1 MDSPNQDG
9 PTNVGADDGTR
20 GRLSHQQATS
30 TPRVTLVKRRP
41 ARVNPLSGRLRLG
54 LRATRRAS
62 TQKAHLHPWGTDTHP
77 WVQTRAAR
85 NQQARRW
92 DCGPESE
99 E

>member
-41 ARVNPLSGRLRLG
+41 ARVNPLSGCPRLG
-54 LRATRRAS
+54 LRATRPAS
-62 TQKAHLHPWGTDTHP
+62 TQKATSTRGVETRTPAVTDTRGSESTGAP
-77 WVQTRAAR
+77 MGF
-85 NQQARRW
+85 
-92 DCGPESE
+92 GPESE